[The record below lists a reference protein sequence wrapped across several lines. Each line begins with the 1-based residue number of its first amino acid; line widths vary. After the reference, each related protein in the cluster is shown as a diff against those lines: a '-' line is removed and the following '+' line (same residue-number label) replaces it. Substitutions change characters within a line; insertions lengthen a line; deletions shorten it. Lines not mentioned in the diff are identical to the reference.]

1 MTAVDD
7 MLARLRSSLDET
19 IGKLEDVEEEQMLLP
34 IPRRQVPNNVRQI
47 FYRLL
52 GHEYEHTVQMVKTL
66 AGLGVEQTE
75 AQLILNRVR
84 SAQGQLQGLL
94 VGLSDEDLD
103 RSHAEGEW
111 TPRQVIEHII
121 EVHEMYS
128 HRIVE
133 ALAEADGS

>member
-19 IGKLEDVEEEQMLLP
+19 IKKLEDVEEEQMLLT
-34 IPRRQVPNNVRQI
+34 IPTSRASNNVRQI

-52 GHEYEHTVQMVKTL
+52 GHEYEHTVHMVKALT
-66 AGLGVEQTE
+66 GLGVEQTE
-75 AQLILNRVR
+75 AQLILSRIR

-103 RSHAEGEW
+103 RSHADGEW

-121 EVHEMYS
+121 EVHGMYS
-128 HRIVE
+128 RGILE
-133 ALAEADGS
+133 ALAEESGS

>member
-7 MLARLRSSLDET
+7 ILARLRSSLDET
-19 IGKLEDVEEEQMLLP
+19 IGKLEDVEEEQMLLT
-34 IPRRQVPNNVRQI
+34 IPSSRASNNVRQI

-52 GHEYEHTVQMVKTL
+52 GHEYEHTVHMVKAL

-75 AQLILNRVR
+75 AQLILSRIR

-111 TPRQVIEHII
+111 TPRQVAEHII
-121 EVHEMYS
+121 EVHQMYS
-128 HRIVE
+128 RGILE
-133 ALAEADGS
+133 ALAEESGS

>member
-19 IGKLEDVEEEQMLLP
+19 IKKLEDVEEEQMLLP
-34 IPRRQVPNNVRQI
+34 IPRSRGPNNVRQI
-47 FYRLL
+47 FYRIL
-52 GHEYEHTVQMVKTL
+52 GHEYEHTVHMVKAL
-66 AGLGVEQTE
+66 SGLGVEQTE
-75 AQLILNRVR
+75 AQLILSRIR

-103 RSHAEGEW
+103 KPPAEGEW
-111 TPRQVIEHII
+111 TPRQVAEHII

-128 HRIVE
+128 GGILE
-133 ALAEADGS
+133 ALAAEGGS

>member
-19 IGKLEDVEEEQMLLP
+19 IKKLEDVEEEQMLLP
-34 IPRRQVPNNVRQI
+34 IPRSRGPNAVRQI
-47 FYRLL
+47 FYRIL
-52 GHEYEHTVQMVKTL
+52 GHEYEHTVHMVKAL
-66 AGLGVEQTE
+66 SGLGVEQTE
-75 AQLILNRVR
+75 AQLILSRIR

-103 RSHAEGEW
+103 RSFAEGEW

-128 HRIVE
+128 GGILE
-133 ALAEADGS
+133 ALAQEGSS

>member
-7 MLARLRSSLDET
+7 ILARLRSSLDET
-19 IGKLEDVEEEQMLLP
+19 IGKLEDVEEEQMLLT
-34 IPRRQVPNNVRQI
+34 IPSSRASNNVRQI

-52 GHEYEHTVQMVKTL
+52 GHEYEHTVHMVKALT
-66 AGLGVEQTE
+66 GLGVEQTE
-75 AQLILNRVR
+75 AQLILSRIR

-111 TPRQVIEHII
+111 TPRQVVEHII
-121 EVHEMYS
+121 EVHQMYS
-128 HRIVE
+128 RGILE
-133 ALAEADGS
+133 ALAEESGS

>member
-19 IGKLEDVEEEQMLLP
+19 IGKLEDVEEEQMLLT
-34 IPRRQVPNNVRQI
+34 IPTSRASNNVRQI

-52 GHEYEHTVQMVKTL
+52 GHEYEHTVHMVKALT
-66 AGLGVEQTE
+66 GLGVEQTE
-75 AQLILNRVR
+75 AQLILSRIR

-103 RSHAEGEW
+103 RSHADGEW

-121 EVHEMYS
+121 EVHQMYS
-128 HRIVE
+128 RGILE
-133 ALAEADGS
+133 ALAEENGA

>member
-19 IGKLEDVEEEQMLLP
+19 IGKLEDVEEEQMLLT
-34 IPRRQVPNNVRQI
+34 IPSSRASNNVRQI

-52 GHEYEHTVQMVKTL
+52 GHEYEHTVQMVKAL

-75 AQLILNRVR
+75 AQLILSRIR

-128 HRIVE
+128 RGILE
-133 ALAEADGS
+133 ALAEGDDS

>member
-128 HRIVE
+128 HQIVE